1 MEALFDDST
10 HWKGLVHSDS
20 TIAVSLIV
28 SLNTLDVTGCPCG
41 CSTAAMHR
49 DTLNCAVGNDHIM
62 KYVCECGVDCQ
73 VLGTKGI
80 SAANRTGYKWTKC
93 NGTRSSDLLLVC

>member
-1 MEALFDDST
+1 VDAGIL
-10 HWKGLVHSDS
+10 
-20 TIAVSLIV
+20 
-28 SLNTLDVTGCPCG
+28 

-49 DTLNCAVGNDHIM
+49 DTLNSAVWKDRMI
-62 KYVCECGVDCQ
+62 KSVCKCSVDRQ

-93 NGTRSSDLLLVC
+93 NGQAVQTYC